1 MAESTSTTAPELRAV
16 PLSELEAIVAA
27 VRPTQSALYRSVAGM
42 DRHEKIRCGA
52 YVYFSFL
59 RPYAVEAALTDVDWT
74 VPRDIPGP
82 LYELVSAMEG
92 DNAGVDDDGPYY
104 APLA

>member
-1 MAESTSTTAPELRAV
+1 MPLTELD
-16 PLSELEAIVAA
+16 AIVAA
-27 VRPTQSALYRSVAGM
+27 VRPAQSALYRSVAAM

-59 RPYAVEAALTDVDWT
+59 RPVRRGGRPGRRVDWT

-92 DNAGVDDDGPYY
+92 DNAGVEDDGPYY